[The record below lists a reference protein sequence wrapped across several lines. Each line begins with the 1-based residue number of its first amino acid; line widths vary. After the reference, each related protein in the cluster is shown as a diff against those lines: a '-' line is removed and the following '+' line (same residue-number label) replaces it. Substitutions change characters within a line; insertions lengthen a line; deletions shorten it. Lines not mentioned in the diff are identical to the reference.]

1 MDWIIVIPV
10 RLKSTRLKEKALIKI
25 QGKSIIERT
34 YNCALQATK
43 DRNKI
48 IIATDSERIFDHVKK
63 FDARV
68 EMTSENCL
76 TGTDRV
82 YEISKKYYAKQYINL
97 QGDEPLFPISSI
109 KSFIKESQKDISLVH
124 TAVKRITNKDDYF
137 NNSIPK
143 MVFSKTGRLM
153 FSSRAPI
160 PFNKKKIFVEAF
172 KHVCIYAYNQEHL
185 SNFRN
190 SKKSFFEK
198 IEDLEINRYLEN
210 NIVVNCV
217 EVFES
222 GIAVDTEIDLIN
234 VKKNLLNEN

>member
-10 RLKSTRLKEKALIKI
+10 RLKSTRLKEKALINI
-25 QGKSIIERT
+25 YGKTLIERT
-34 YNCALQATK
+34 YNCALQATN

-48 IIATDSERIFDHVKK
+48 IIATDSERIFNHVRK

-68 EMTSENCL
+68 EMTSKNCL

-82 YEISKKYYAKQYINL
+82 FEISKKYFAKQYINL
-97 QGDEPLFPISSI
+97 QGDEPVFPSSTI
-109 KSFIKESQKDISLVH
+109 KAFIKESQKDTSIVH
-124 TAVKRITNKDDYF
+124 TAVKRITNKEDYF

-160 PFNKKKIFVEAF
+160 PFNKKQIFIEAF
-172 KHVCIYAYNQEHL
+172 KHVCIYAYNQEQL
-185 SNFRN
+185 DSFRN
-190 SKKSFFEK
+190 SKKSFFEN

-210 NIVVNCV
+210 NIGVNCV
-217 EVFES
+217 EVAES
-222 GIAVDTEIDLIN
+222 GIAVDTELDLKK
-234 VKKNLLNEN
+234 VKNFLSGN